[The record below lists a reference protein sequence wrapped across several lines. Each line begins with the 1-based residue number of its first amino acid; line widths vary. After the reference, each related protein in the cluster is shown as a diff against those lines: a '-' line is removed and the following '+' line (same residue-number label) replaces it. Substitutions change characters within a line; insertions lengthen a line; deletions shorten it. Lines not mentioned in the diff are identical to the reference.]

1 MQPALSVYHLCKSFE
16 QAQIVRD
23 ISFSVQPGE
32 LLGIVGPNGAGKST
46 TIKSILGLVTPTSGK
61 VTIFGGK
68 ADSLQLRN
76 RVGYM
81 PETPSFFSHLSGSE
95 LLHFAGSLFGM
106 KGKSLTARVNEL
118 LAKVGLEAAGKK
130 PLSSYSKGMLQRI
143 CLAQALINKPELLFL
158 DEPMDGLDPIG
169 RIRMKELLISIKKE
183 GTAIVLNSHILSD
196 VAELA
201 DQIAI
206 MDQGTLVAYDTTA
219 NLIPKGKTLEEVFI
233 AKLGIS

>member
-1 MQPALSVYHLCKSFE
+1 M
-16 QAQIVRD
+16 
-23 ISFSVQPGE
+23 
-32 LLGIVGPNGAGKST
+32 GIVGPNGAGKST